1 MIVGFP
7 GETEE
12 EFEEL
17 LDFVK
22 ETRFDRL
29 GAFAY
34 SPEENTP
41 AAAMPEQIDEAVKQ
55 ERLDRLMTLQQQIS
69 AEVMRSRVGE
79 TDEVLVEGFRHGRY
93 YGRSMMEAPEV
104 DGKVLFTSQKK
115 LKPGEYVPVRITGA
129 SEYDLTGEAIQ
140 Q

>member
-1 MIVGFP
+1 
-7 GETEE
+7 
-12 EFEEL
+12 
-17 LDFVK
+17 
-22 ETRFDRL
+22 
-29 GAFAY
+29 
-34 SPEENTP
+34 
-41 AAAMPEQIDEAVKQ
+41 
-55 ERLDRLMTLQQQIS
+55 
-69 AEVMRSRVGE
+69 MRSRVGE
-79 TDEVLVEGFRHGRY
+79 TGEVLVEGFRHGRY